1 MPFTDKMVA
10 QMPQRRG
17 TSKKAPGV
25 KRLVLLVGAP
35 DEIAPVDDAAFEK
48 KAGELIARAGSAGTR
63 ANGRNLKA
71 HNAST
76 PRKRE
81 K

>member
-1 MPFTDKMVA
+1 
-10 QMPQRRG
+10 MPQRRG
-17 TSKKAPGV
+17 TSKKALGV
-25 KRLVLLVGAP
+25 KRLVILVGAP

-48 KAGELIARAGSAGTR
+48 KAGELIARAGSAGKR
-63 ANGRNLKA
+63 AKGRGLQA
-71 HNAST
+71 RNAST